1 MKILKQSHSAEKP
14 EWGDPFEISNI
25 HFVAKY
31 QETRRDP
38 METLKI
44 FEKSR
49 TVPEKLKGGTL

>member
-44 FEKSR
+44 FEKKSHSSGKIER
-49 TVPEKLKGGTL
+49 GTL